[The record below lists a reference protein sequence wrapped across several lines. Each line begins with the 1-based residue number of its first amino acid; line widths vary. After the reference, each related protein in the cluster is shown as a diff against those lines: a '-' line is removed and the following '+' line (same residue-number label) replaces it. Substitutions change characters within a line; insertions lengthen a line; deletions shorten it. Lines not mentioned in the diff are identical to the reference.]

1 MSKRAERSS
10 SSSSTSKPSPKRNRQ
25 RSEEMDG
32 DQNSDTHISMEIVLD
47 KLSSM
52 ESRMEDNFSN
62 LHAQIA
68 ALNSEF
74 KEELNGVKVTI
85 KELEKSLNNA
95 WAFIEDIQSE
105 AKALKDSKSSQQQM
119 LEEQAAQIK
128 TLEANLTNLV
138 TEINYLRPTLTETQ
152 QNLTALENYTRR
164 DNLRFMNIP
173 ESRGEDCQDIIY
185 DLIEN
190 DLKINAE
197 DIRFHAMH
205 CVGKSTGHEANA
217 ARPRPIIARFVVRE
231 DRDAVLAVKNRLKSS
246 KRYHDAYITQDFARA
261 IQKERKTLIQAMFVA
276 KKAGREAKVINRS
289 LFIDNKVYD
298 ISNIP
303 TEFKAP
309 HVQNAT

>member
-1 MSKRAERSS
+1 
-10 SSSSTSKPSPKRNRQ
+10 
-25 RSEEMDG
+25 MDG

-164 DNLRFMNIP
+164 ENLRFMNIP
-173 ESRGEDCQDIIY
+173 ESRSEDCQDIIY

-197 DIRFHAMH
+197 NIRFHAVH
-205 CVGKSTGHEANA
+205 RVRKSTGN
-217 ARPRPIIARFVVRE
+217 
-231 DRDAVLAVKNRLKSS
+231 
-246 KRYHDAYITQDFARA
+246 
-261 IQKERKTLIQAMFVA
+261 
-276 KKAGREAKVINRS
+276 
-289 LFIDNKVYD
+289 
-298 ISNIP
+298 
-303 TEFKAP
+303 
-309 HVQNAT
+309 